1 MKTRILLAACVAA
14 AATIGAQ
21 SDVLHDALNLG
32 RTHDQALY
40 DAFNAG
46 YRLATSGE
54 VEIVEVIT
62 EFRRAV
68 LIVRE
73 HADQGE
79 YSFNENNLTRA
90 LAPYRGL
97 VTFVAQVRLHPQ
109 NIYPK
114 PPPYVMYVRTGASSP
129 ALADRALKRMAVY
142 PPGLAAPGASMSAVR
157 LEATVPRDDI
167 SNASDPALVI
177 VDERGDPLWQGRI
190 DLARFR

>member
-1 MKTRILLAACVAA
+1 MKASLALAALLVVAA
-14 AATIGAQ
+14 IGAQ
-21 SDVLHDALNLG
+21 SDALHDALTLG
-32 RTHDQALY
+32 RTHDQGVFE
-40 DAFNAG
+40 AFNAG
-46 YRLATSGE
+46 YRLASSGE
-54 VEIVEVIT
+54 VEVVEVVT

-114 PPPYVMYVRTGASSP
+114 PPRYEMYVRTGASSP
-129 ALADRALKRMAVY
+129 PLADRALKRTAVY

-157 LEATVPRDDI
+157 LEASLPRADI
-167 SNASDPALVI
+167 TNAPDAALVI
-177 VDERGDPLWQGRI
+177 VNDRGDPLWQGRI
-190 DLARFR
+190 DLERFR

>member
-1 MKTRILLAACVAA
+1 MKTSILLAACVAA
-14 AATIGAQ
+14 AMTIGQ
-21 SDVLHDALNLG
+21 SDALHDALNLG

-54 VEIVEVIT
+54 VEIVEVVT

-97 VTFVAQVRLHPQ
+97 VTFIAQVRLHPQ

-114 PPPYVMYVRTGASSP
+114 PPLYEIYVRTGASSP
-129 ALADRALKRMAVY
+129 PLADRALKRTAVY
-142 PPGLAAPGASMSAVR
+142 PAGLASPGASMSAVR
-157 LEATVPRDDI
+157 LEASVPSADI
-167 SNASDPALVI
+167 GTASDPALVI
-177 VDERGDPLWQGRI
+177 VDERGEPLWQGRI
-190 DLARFR
+190 DLTRFR

>member
-1 MKTRILLAACVAA
+1 MKIRILLAACVAA
-14 AATIGAQ
+14 SATIGAQ
-21 SDVLHDALNLG
+21 SDALQDALRLG
-32 RTHDQALY
+32 RTHDVAMF

-46 YRLATSGE
+46 YRLTTSGE
-54 VEIVEVIT
+54 VESVEVIT

-79 YSFNENNLTRA
+79 YAFNENNLTRA

-114 PPPYVMYVRTGASSP
+114 PPRYEMYVRTGGASP
-129 ALADRALKRMAVY
+129 AIADRALKRIAVY

-157 LEATVPRDDI
+157 LEASLPRADI
-167 SNASDPALVI
+167 SNASEPALV
-177 VDERGDPLWQGRI
+177 VVNEQGDPLWQGRI
-190 DLARFR
+190 DLSRFR